1 MISKTTTP
9 PAYQEYTY
17 NLNGNRNF
25 QLMSHMARSLY
36 FSVKFELWQNDNL
49 PNNHESISRIL
60 KIFTA
65 DEVKKYLP
73 EIMWDFEVIGHEII
87 SLSLN
92 AQKQKANE
100 RHEKAIL
107 AGKKSA
113 QIRGKKIK
121 END

>member
-1 MISKTTTP
+1 MISKTTAP

-36 FSVKFELWQNDNL
+36 FAIKFELWQNDNL
-49 PNNHESISRIL
+49 PNDYFQISRIL
-60 KIFTA
+60 KNFTEI
-65 DEVKKYLP
+65 EVKEYLH
-73 EIMWDFEVIGHEII
+73 EVMWDFEIVGTEII

-100 RHEKAIL
+100 RHAKAVL
-107 AGKKSA
+107 AGNKSA
-113 QIRGKKIK
+113 KVRAKQN
-121 END
+121 E